1 MLANLAG
8 LNTKAVTAK
17 YNRPPISTANPG
29 DCKIRFMVDSIRV
42 AGGLEQIVRAV
53 HLHRQFVKILLLLT
67 LHVAGVGA
75 T

>member
-1 MLANLAG
+1 
-8 LNTKAVTAK
+8 
-17 YNRPPISTANPG
+17 
-29 DCKIRFMVDSIRV
+29 MVDLMSV

-67 LHVAGVGA
+67 LHAAGVGA